1 MKDEFV
7 VRVVDDDKDALEAVC
22 FMIACEG
29 FDVRTYSSAMD
40 FLHDDMPSMPGC
52 VILDVRM
59 PDMSGLELFEELRK
73 RRYEQ
78 PVIFLSGHGDIEM
91 AVEALHEGA
100 SDFLVKPVNG
110 DKLISAIKKVHAS
123 IADERMGLR
132 DEKSLKLKWDGLTE
146 REKEIA
152 RYVAEGWM
160 NKTIAC
166 EFGISV
172 RTVEVH
178 RARALQKI
186 GLHDSAQIKRF
197 LEIVEQDKFNQY

>member
-1 MKDEFV
+1 MKEGFV
-7 VRVVDDDKDALEAVC
+7 VRVIDDDKDALDAVG

-29 FDVRTYSSAMD
+29 FEVKTYSSAMD

-59 PDMSGLELFEELRK
+59 PDMSGLELFEELR
-73 RRYEQ
+73 RRKYEQ

-110 DKLISAIKKVHAS
+110 DKLISAIKRVQES
-123 IADERMGLR
+123 IADDRMGLK
-132 DEKSLKLKWDGLTE
+132 DEKSLKQKWDALTE
-146 REKEIA
+146 REKEITK
-152 RYVAEGWM
+152 YVAKGWM
-160 NKTIAC
+160 NKTMAC

-197 LEIVEQDKFNQY
+197 LEIVEQDKF